1 MFSKSSRY
9 RNLPESSPVNAQ
21 GERLRGKELRLAP
34 LTPGRF
40 LHTVH
45 ESDRL
50 DLLAFKYYGDPSRW
64 WQISDANSEWAYPAD
79 MLDRRPAVE
88 ELLVLRP
95 TGFAERVDALRIA
108 LGAFGEVRREETSSF
123 DETAARNP
131 EFLEATLTVI
141 YAPSPATRQLIIN
154 AINDTGPGVYPLRL
168 LRTFAWD
175 QAGQTAEA
183 FAFEAPSAKADWRRM
198 IGDLV
203 ASPGVLELQS
213 LITEATARIVYHSG
227 TLTRQTILNLIATHG
242 FSALPESSTLSR
254 IGAQI
259 VIPPNRIG

>member
-34 LTPGRF
+34 PTPGRF

-50 DLLAFKYYGDPSRW
+50 DLLAFKYYGDPTRW
-64 WQISDANSEWAYPAD
+64 WQISDANPKWAFPTD
-79 MLDRRPAVE
+79 LLDRRPMVE
-88 ELLVLRP
+88 ELLVLSP
-95 TGFAERVDALRIA
+95 VGFAKRVDDLRIA
-108 LGAFGEVRREETSSF
+108 LSVFGNVRCEETSSF
-123 DETAARNP
+123 DEPVVRNP

-141 YAPSPATRQLIIN
+141 YEPSPVTRQQIIDE
-154 AINDTGPGVYPLRL
+154 INDAGSNVYPLRL

-175 QAGQTAEA
+175 QAGETAES
-183 FAFEAPSAKADWRRM
+183 FTFEAPSAKLEWRRM
-198 IGDLV
+198 IEKLA

-213 LITEATARIVYHSG
+213 LITAATVRVVYHSG
-227 TLTRQTILNLIATHG
+227 VLERQAILNLITTHG
-242 FSALPESSTLSR
+242 FSSLPESATLSR

>member
-9 RNLPESSPVNAQ
+9 RNLPESSPVDAQ
-21 GERLRGKELRLAP
+21 GERLRGKGLRL
-34 LTPGRF
+34 TPPTPARF

-64 WQISDANSEWAYPAD
+64 WQISDANSEFDFPAD
-79 MLDRRPAVE
+79 LLDRRPVVE
-88 ELLVLRP
+88 ELLALRA
-95 TGFAERVDALRIA
+95 TGFAERVDDLRIA

-141 YAPSPATRQLIIN
+141 YAPSPATRGQIV
-154 AINDTGPGVYPLRL
+154 AEINDAGAGVYPLRL

-183 FAFEAPSAKADWRRM
+183 FTFEAPSAKLEWRRM
-198 IGDLV
+198 VEDLT
-203 ASPGVLELQS
+203 ASPAVLELQS
-213 LITEATARIVYHSG
+213 LITAATVRIVYHSEM
-227 TLTRQTILNLIATHG
+227 LARQAILNLIATHG
-242 FSALPESSTLSR
+242 FGALPESATLSR

-259 VIPPNRIG
+259 VIPPNRVG